1 MDIDDDLIAASS
13 APLVL
18 AILTE
23 GDNDGYA
30 IARRVRELSV
40 VELEWA
46 DGMLY
51 PVLHRLC
58 RLGYLTADWRTAP
71 EGRRRRYYALTA
83 SGRAVRA
90 ARRMDGA
97 PTPRPSGRDRGL
109 LPIRVRPRPHGGRRR
124 TRPASW
130 LPAGSAATGCLVGVH
145 R

>member
-1 MDIDDDLIAASS
+1 MDIDDDLIAAGS

-18 AILTE
+18 AILTD

-30 IARRVRELSV
+30 IARRVRELSA
-40 VELEWA
+40 VEVEWA

-58 RLGYLTADWRTAP
+58 RLGYLTADWRTAS

-83 SGRAVRA
+83 TGRDARA
-90 ARRMDGA
+90 ARRTEVA
-97 PTPRPSGRDRGL
+97 PPAQPSGRGRGRL
-109 LPIRVRPRPHGGRRR
+109 LVTARARPARARRR
-124 TRPASW
+124 TRPAFCPPTG
-130 LPAGSAATGCLVGVH
+130 PAAVGHLVGAH

>member
-1 MDIDDDLIAASS
+1 MDLDDDLVAASS

-18 AILTE
+18 AILME
-23 GDNDGYA
+23 GDDDGYA

-58 RLGYLTADWRTAP
+58 RLGYLTADWRTAA
-71 EGRRRRYYALTA
+71 EGHRRRCYTLTA
-83 SGRAVRA
+83 AGRA
-90 ARRMDGA
+90 ARTQRRTEGA
-97 PTPRPSGRDRGL
+97 PTPRPPARDSGR
-109 LPIRVRPRPHGGRRR
+109 LPISAQDRRPGARRR
-124 TRPASW
+124 TRPAFCPPTG
-130 LPAGSAATGCLVGVH
+130 LATTGHLVGAH